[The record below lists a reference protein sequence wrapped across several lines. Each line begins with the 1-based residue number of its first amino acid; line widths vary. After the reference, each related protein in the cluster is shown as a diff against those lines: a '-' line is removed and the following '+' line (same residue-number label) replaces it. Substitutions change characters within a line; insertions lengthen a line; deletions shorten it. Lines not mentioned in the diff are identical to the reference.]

1 MRQTKKAIAALL
13 AVLTVGGATLSPALA
28 ASSVKDTISNVAV
41 TARVSTDASSATAVT
56 TYSRSANEIYA
67 QATVYYWFGTKYY
80 KVIRGNT
87 AYAGGVSATAWKQ
100 HGGGEVA
107 GGKGEHRLWQGATHW
122 STTTTIGKVYEN
134 SIIMP

>member
-28 ASSVKDTISNVAV
+28 ASSVKDTVSNVAV
-41 TARVSTDASSATAVT
+41 TARVSTDTRSATAVT

-67 QATVYYWFGTKYY
+67 RATLYYWYGTEYY

-100 HGGGEVA
+100 HGGGEVI

-122 STTTTIGKVYEN
+122 STTTTIGTIREN
-134 SIIMP
+134 AILVS